1 MKIGNAKIDLNKVN
15 FFEIDSNY
23 LNESE
28 QYGVFAVTDKCK
40 VACLE
45 KLTIDEA
52 NFNLYY
58 INKGLVAQGYRNFV
72 LLKDNILNLDNI
84 KNTKLVGNLLSSGYI
99 NFEFKC
105 GQKWHLYHD
114 VTENVYDTYNEFKKI
129 QKLYEDKKLTL
140 VYYFLSSC

>member
-1 MKIGNAKIDLNKVN
+1 MRIGNTELDLDKVN
-15 FFEIDSNY
+15 YFEIDSKYSND
-23 LNESE
+23 SE
-28 QYGVFAVTDKCK
+28 QYGVYAVTEKGK
-40 VACLE
+40 IACIENLS
-45 KLTIDEA
+45 LDEA

-58 INKGLVAQGYRNFV
+58 INKGLVAQGYRNFA

-114 VTENVYDTYNEFKKI
+114 VTENDYDTYNQFKKI
-129 QKLYEDKKLTL
+129 QKSYEDKKLTL
-140 VYYFLSSC
+140 AY

>member
-1 MKIGNAKIDLNKVN
+1 MNIGNANLNLNQVN
-15 FFEIDSNY
+15 YFEIDSKYSNDI
-23 LNESE
+23 E
-28 QYGVFAVTDKCK
+28 QYGVYAVTEKGK

-52 NFNLYY
+52 NLNLYY

-84 KNTKLVGNLLSSGYI
+84 QNTKLVGNLLSSGYI

-129 QKLYEDKKLTL
+129 QKL
-140 VYYFLSSC
+140 

>member
-1 MKIGNAKIDLNKVN
+1 MNIGNANLDLNQVN
-15 FFEIDSNY
+15 YFEIDSKYSNDI
-23 LNESE
+23 E
-28 QYGVFAVTDKCK
+28 QYGVYAVTEKGK

-52 NFNLYY
+52 NLNLYY

-84 KNTKLVGNLLSSGYI
+84 QNTKLVGNLLSSGYI

-140 VYYFLSSC
+140 AY